1 MASQLS
7 DRHFYETL
15 YECHCFGFIVS
26 DEQGECKSKFT
37 IDNTFN
43 SINNPLRRII
53 QLVQAIFH
61 PFKEFLSFVIMHR
74 FLVNEQYE
82 QNNPVK
88 HIY

>member
-15 YECHCFGFIVS
+15 YECRCFRFIVS
-26 DEQGECKSKFT
+26 DEQWECKFT

-43 SINNPLRRII
+43 SINNPFRRII
-53 QLVQAIFH
+53 HLVQAIFH
-61 PFKEFLSFVIMHR
+61 PFKEFLLFVIMYQ
-74 FLVNEQYE
+74 FLINEQSE